1 MPKEHGA
8 SSVDSSV
15 RVNSEN
21 SYFIENELLSQGEMY
36 YVNNFLPFILTSGIL
51 SVKSWNYDAY
61 MT

>member
-8 SSVDSSV
+8 SSVSWSV
-15 RVNSEN
+15 RINSEN

-36 YVNNFLPFILTSGIL
+36 YINNFLPFILTSGIL
-51 SVKSWNYDAY
+51 SEKAWNYDAY